1 MEFKCEMYTYFL
13 GCHSVGR
20 VHTEVIHGWNVACTL
35 GSVLHLDVFINY
47 ILATT
52 DVSLGPGLTPIMPVI
67 NKKRGQN
74 I

>member
-1 MEFKCEMYTYFL
+1 MAGMQP
-13 GCHSVGR
+13 VM
-20 VHTEVIHGWNVACTL
+20 L
-35 GSVLHLDVFINY
+35 GSVLHLVVIINY